1 MAIRFEVPFANRY
14 RVGRLMLAIS
24 SSPDWGK
31 RLRAERE
38 RLRLTLR
45 DVETLSR
52 TIATDRRNSDYY
64 IAHASLADIEN
75 GKLAP
80 TIYKLYSLS
89 VIYGIDYDRL
99 AILSGVPVPEA
110 RKDHTAL
117 ALPRTY
123 LMEPPAERPES
134 ERLAAVELREKLRA
148 ERTNLV
154 SRMLEAWEE
163 IPALL
168 QEMQG
173 NSPLYGYIGMD
184 DYTLHPFIRPGSFV
198 RIDPRQKKIPP
209 INWHTDFD
217 RPVFFVELREKYICT
232 WCEMHNGQLILIPSQ
247 QSQRRAQH
255 VRYPI
260 DATIVGR
267 VTAVAMTLIEA
278 QSQ

>member
-1 MAIRFEVPFANRY
+1 
-14 RVGRLMLAIS
+14 MLATS
-24 SSPDWGK
+24 SSPEWGN

-52 TIATDRRNSDYY
+52 TIARDRQNQDYY

-80 TIYKLYSLS
+80 TIYKLYSLC
-89 VIYGIDYDRL
+89 VIYGLDYDRL
-99 AILSGVPVPEA
+99 AILSGVPVPDA
-110 RKDHTAL
+110 KKDHSAL

-123 LMEPPAERPES
+123 LMDAPPPREES
-134 ERLAAVELREKLRA
+134 DRLAAIALREKLRA

-198 RIDPRQKKIPP
+198 RIDPRQKIPP
-209 INWHTDFD
+209 LTWHTDFD
-217 RPVFFVELREKYICT
+217 RPVFFVELRERYICS
-232 WCEMHNGQLILIPSQ
+232 WCEMHKDQLILIPSQ

-255 VRYPI
+255 VRYPT